1 MAQVH
6 DACLLELVEELGNDR
21 VRDLF
26 RELLERALQEL
37 IDAEL
42 TAQFGV
48 GPHEPTE
55 TRTNRPAGPDPGV
68 VDSSGGYGAADPQ
81 GTLGCRRW
89 NPTGEWT
96 GPCGR

>member
-55 TRTNRPAGPDPGV
+55 TRTNRPAGPDPTF
-68 VDSSGGYGAADPQ
+68 STGYSRDRNAYA
-81 GTLGCRRW
+81 RRDHF
-89 NPTGEWT
+89 
-96 GPCGR
+96 